1 MSHGRNYYPINSV
14 TGHLG
19 SLICLFTFI
28 TIKKNDKLDELQ
40 DAREKEY
47 QRLLLQ
53 LTDKFA
59 VVSTMNDKLDKLYSK
74 HSDI

>member
-1 MSHGRNYYPINSV
+1 MEEIIIQ
-14 TGHLG
+14 
-19 SLICLFTFI
+19 LIQSQGIWAVLFVFLLLY